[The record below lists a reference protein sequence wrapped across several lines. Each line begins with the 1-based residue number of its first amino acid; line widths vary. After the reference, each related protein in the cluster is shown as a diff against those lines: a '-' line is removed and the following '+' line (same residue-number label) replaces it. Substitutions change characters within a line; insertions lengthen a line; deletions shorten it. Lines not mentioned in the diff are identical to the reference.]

1 MDVALLGPKSLKI
14 KIKKTSLVVDPKKE
28 ITKTEGDAIIALE
41 NDFDPT
47 RVNEVRVVISQAGEY
62 EVSGLKISAFK
73 SGNDLIFSFSSDGF
87 EILLAKA
94 SALSQTPS
102 DKLQDYGVVI
112 VNADSHIPENVITS
126 MEPRVIVLYGEKAL
140 EGAKTLGSQNPT
152 KSSKVSFSE
161 SSLLEEME
169 IYLLS

>member
-1 MDVALLGPKSLKI
+1 MDVTLLSQNSLKI
-14 KIKKTSLVVDPKKE
+14 KIKKTSLIIDPKKE
-28 ITKTEGDAIIALE
+28 IAKIDGDAIIAFE
-41 NDFDPT
+41 NDFDSS
-47 RVNEVRVVISQAGEY
+47 RVNEARVVINESGEY
-62 EVSGLKISAFK
+62 EVSGLKISAFRSSK
-73 SGNDLIFSFSSDGF
+73 DLIFSFSSDSC

-94 SALSQTPS
+94 SALSNTPS

-112 VNADSHIPENVITS
+112 VNTDSHIPENVITS
-126 MEPRVIVLYGEKAL
+126 MEPRVVILYGEKAL

-161 SSLLEEME
+161 SSLPEEME

>member
-1 MDVALLGPKSLKI
+1 MDVSILGPNSLKI
-14 KIKKTSLVVDPKKE
+14 KIKKTSLVIDPKKE
-28 ITKTEGDAIIALE
+28 IAKIDGDAIIAFE
-41 NDFDPT
+41 NDFDAS
-47 RVNEVRVVISQAGEY
+47 RVNEARVVINESGEY
-62 EVSGLKISAFK
+62 EVSGLKISSFR
-73 SGNDLIFSFSSDGF
+73 SNGELIFSFSSDST

-94 SALSQTPS
+94 SALSNTPS